1 LVAAGRLDKWA
12 SGLLI
17 LSQNGDFVQRLTF
30 PKKKHGAFG
39 KVYHLQLQNPL
50 TGQEA
55 AIFASGQLMLR
66 SEKTML
72 RPAKFEV
79 IDHEERLVK
88 YDRLIME
95 IVLSANF

>member
-1 LVAAGRLDKWA
+1 LV
-12 SGLLI
+12 
-17 LSQNGDFVQRLTF
+17 LSQNGDFIQRLTF

-50 TGQEA
+50 TGNEA

-66 SEKTML
+66 SEETAL

-79 IDHEERLVK
+79 IDREERLVK
-88 YDRLIME
+88 CALFCAGFGIALFSLDRGRLQ
-95 IVLSANF
+95 NHTF